1 MSYCIR
7 ILQRGGMYWA
17 VHPRQPRDLIVGWDV
32 QYNTPLIIYPS
43 LLIGKGAKGK
53 SLVLICALP
62 VGIGSF
68 KINPSVTM
76 LRESF
81 HIYVAYQPLFLMIIP
96 I

>member
-1 MSYCIR
+1 MH
-7 ILQRGGMYWA
+7 WA

-43 LLIGKGAKGK
+43 LWIGKGAKGK

-62 VGIGSF
+62 VGIGSV

-81 HIYVAYQPLFLMIIP
+81 LIYVAYQPLFLMIIP

>member
-1 MSYCIR
+1 
-7 ILQRGGMYWA
+7 MYWA

-43 LLIGKGAKGK
+43 LWIGKGAKGK